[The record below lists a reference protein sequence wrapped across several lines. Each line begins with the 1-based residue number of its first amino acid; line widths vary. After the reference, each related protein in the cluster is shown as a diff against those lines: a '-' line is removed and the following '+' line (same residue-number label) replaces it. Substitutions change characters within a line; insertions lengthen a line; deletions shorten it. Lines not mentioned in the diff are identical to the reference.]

1 MQFKRRLRKDAAIDI
16 TSLVDVVFL
25 LLLFFVVT
33 TSFRESPGMEM
44 DLPQTTSQ
52 SGVELGEIVIS
63 IVPQG
68 DQAAIYLG
76 EEPVSLEDLERR
88 LPDMIK
94 ARAEEKRNVIIQANR
109 RAFFESVYRVVEIA
123 RDAGARNITF
133 PAILKR
139 EQQ

>member
-1 MQFKRRLRKDAAIDI
+1 MQFRRRLRKDAAIDI

-76 EEPVSLEDLERR
+76 EEPVTLEELQQR

-109 RAFFESVYRVVEIA
+109 KAFFESVYRVVEIA